1 MRKRE
6 VSSTLTV
13 YHDGQFWVGV
23 VEHVESGMLS
33 VARVVF
39 GAEPSNEE
47 VYAWVLERWTS
58 LHLSTATEPVES
70 HQNRLPG
77 NPKRRARGK
86 RPYVCEAP
94 QPHRNVRSLASG
106 NARRM
111 RPDQSVWRA
120 AGKRRSRDGKNAAR
134 KGVASIA
141 GNEQLRLCPQGVA
154 GLSG

>member
-13 YHDGQFWVGV
+13 YHDGPFLWR

-47 VYAWVLERWTS
+47 IYTWVLERWTS

-77 NPKRRARGK
+77 NPKRRAR
-86 RPYVCEAP
+86 EAAKALHMRGAST
-94 QPHRNVRSLASG
+94 HRNVRSLASG
-106 NARRM
+106 SARRM

-141 GNEQLRLCPQGVA
+141 ENEQLRLYPQSVA

>member
-23 VEHVESGMLS
+23 VEHVESDMLS

-47 VYAWVLERWTS
+47 VYTWVLERWTS

-77 NPKRRARGK
+77 NPKRRAREAAKALHMRGASTASQRALARERERSKDEARPK
-86 RPYVCEAP
+86 RM
-94 QPHRNVRSLASG
+94 
-106 NARRM
+106 ARGREETFA
-111 RPDQSVWRA
+111 RWE
-120 AGKRRSRDGKNAAR
+120 KRREKRRRKHRGK
-134 KGVASIA
+134 
-141 GNEQLRLCPQGVA
+141 
-154 GLSG
+154 

>member
-47 VYAWVLERWTS
+47 IYTWVLARWTS
-58 LHLSTATEPVES
+58 LHLSTATELVES
-70 HQNRLPG
+70 HPNRLPG
-77 NPKRRARGK
+77 NPKRRAR
-86 RPYVCEAP
+86 EAAKA
-94 QPHRNVRSLASG
+94 L
-106 NARRM
+106 RM
-111 RPDQSVWRA
+111 RGASTASQLALARERERSKDESRSECATRSRA
-120 AGKRRSRDGKNAAR
+120 EARARWEKRHEKRRRKHRGK
-134 KGVASIA
+134 
-141 GNEQLRLCPQGVA
+141 
-154 GLSG
+154 

>member
-1 MRKRE
+1 MRKRK

-47 VYAWVLERWTS
+47 VYTWVLERWAN

-70 HQNRLPG
+70 RQNRLPG
-77 NPKRRARGK
+77 NPKRRAR
-86 RPYVCEAP
+86 EAAKAL
-94 QPHRNVRSLASG
+94 HVRGSSTASQRALARERERLKDES
-106 NARRM
+106 R
-111 RPDQSVWRA
+111 SERA
-120 AGKRRSRDGKNAAR
+120 ARGREETLARWEKRREKRRR
-134 KGVASIA
+134 KRR
-141 GNEQLRLCPQGVA
+141 GN
-154 GLSG
+154 